1 MNTLNETSLKH
12 QRANCACEPLSLY
25 QLVFQEHLDRTVT
38 RSASA
43 LRQTSSATRCLDH
56 VTALQVS
63 TAPNVT
69 KVRQTAHLYLSDISH
84 YTEASQQ

>member
-1 MNTLNETSLKH
+1 MMHQKARTSLTVH
-12 QRANCACEPLSLY
+12 VNLSLY

-43 LRQTSSATRCLDH
+43 QRQTSSATRCLDH

-63 TAPNVT
+63 MAPNVT
-69 KVRQTAHLYLSDISH
+69 KVRKKAYSHLLRHILHS
-84 YTEASQQ
+84 TEVKAL